1 VTVVSVATVRHFR
14 FAWLWIAVWLV
25 YMVYPV
31 EAAWQHPETWRRVVG
46 ILTAVAYSVVYVVGF
61 VRLRMSLRGKARR
74 IGRPETVAILGSMV
88 ALVVVLALTIG
99 QPSTTALV
107 YLAAMTVFALP
118 TRAAWVLV
126 GVLAAAALVLPRTL
140 PGWTRND
147 DLAFQV
153 GIAAL
158 AVWGVVH
165 LVERNT
171 QLAAAREE
179 IERLAVDAERNRF
192 ARDLHDLLG
201 HSLTVVSVK
210 AELAGRL
217 LRLAP
222 DRAAAELVDIQRLAR
237 EALTDV
243 RTAVGGYREVS
254 LGVELARARGALA
267 AAGIEADLPADCG
280 CVPDSRQELFGW
292 VVREGVTN
300 VVRHSGARTCR
311 VRVGSG
317 SVEIVDDGRGPSASS
332 PPAGG
337 SGLAGLRE
345 RVAAA
350 GGALSIGRADS
361 GGFVL
366 AVTVP

>member
-1 VTVVSVATVRHFR
+1 MRQFR
-14 FAWLWIAVWLV
+14 FVWLWVAVWLV
-25 YMVYPV
+25 YMVYPI

-46 ILTAVAYSVVYVVGF
+46 IGAAVAYSAVYVVGF
-61 VRLRMSLRGKARR
+61 LRLRLSLRGKARR
-74 IGRPETVAILGSMV
+74 IGRPETAAILGSMT

-107 YLAAMTVFALP
+107 YLAAMAVFALP
-118 TRAAWVLV
+118 TRAAWALV

-217 LRLAP
+217 LHLAP
-222 DRAAAELVDIQRLAR
+222 DRAGAELADIQRLAR

-267 AAGIEADLPADCG
+267 AAGIEASLPADCG
-280 CVPDSRQELFGW
+280 IVPAARQELFGW

-311 VRVGSG
+311 VRVSA
-317 SVEIVDDGRGPSASS
+317 SSMEILDDGRGPSD
-332 PPAGG
+332 AGG
-337 SGLAGLRE
+337 GAGLAGLRE

-350 GGALSIGRADS
+350 GGALSVGRADS
-361 GGFVL
+361 GGFVVT
-366 AVTVP
+366 VTVP